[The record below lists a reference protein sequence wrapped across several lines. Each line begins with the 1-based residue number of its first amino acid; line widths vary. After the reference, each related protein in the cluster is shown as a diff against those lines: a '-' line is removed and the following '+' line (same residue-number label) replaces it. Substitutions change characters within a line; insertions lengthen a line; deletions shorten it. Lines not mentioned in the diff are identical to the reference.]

1 MSRLVRVLKEQKD
14 FSEAERIIAAY
25 LLENYQDIANMSTRQ
40 LANNAYTSPSAIVR
54 FCQKLGFEGYT
65 DFRVRFLA
73 DMLQVMGQPGET
85 EEFSANDTV
94 RRAIEKATNMEFNA
108 LRETRAMLQPAVV
121 VKAVEMI
128 RAAEHVDFYA
138 TDENEN
144 IARQAASNLAW
155 LDKTYTIPITMTQMY
170 LMSSNGQRKHLS
182 IIISRTGENR
192 MLVDVANNL
201 RERNGKILLIT
212 GEKDSSLAKLA
223 DCVLMSGSA
232 ERVEVL
238 GYRIWWVCAEYVV
251 DMLMAAMI
259 AQNGLKNI
267 CKRSKWLKDNFVL

>member
-1 MSRLVRVLKEQKD
+1 MMNKKLLNAAIAAVMAAGLHGTALAAEGGLADVPKDHWSYSAIDMLVQDGIIEGNLDGTFEGGRTMSRYEMASIVARAVENSKEADLK
-14 FSEAERIIAAY
+14 
-25 LLENYQDIANMSTRQ
+25 TRG
-40 LANNAYTSPSAIVR
+40 L
-54 FCQKLGFEGYT
+54 
-65 DFRVRFLA
+65 
-73 DMLQVMGQPGET
+73 
-85 EEFSANDTV
+85 
-94 RRAIEKATNMEFNA
+94 
-108 LRETRAMLQPAVV
+108 
-121 VKAVEMI
+121 VEMI

-155 LDKTYTIPITMTQMY
+155 YTIPITMTQMY

-201 RERNGKILLIT
+201 RERDGKILLIT
-212 GEKDSSLAKLA
+212 GEKDSSLARLA
-223 DCVLMSGSA
+223 DCVLLSGSA

-267 CKRSKWLKDNFVL
+267 CRRSKWLKENFVL